1 MNHGY
6 DNRHC
11 TGSWLFSDLEFG
23 QYVFHL
29 IKTISKFILFQTV
42 TLMVP
47 EKDQTIRKDSGTS
60 PAETDCS
67 SDSSDEESDDI
78 TSLGNDDVT
87 IQKKDVCSDS
97 EVAVIKELV
106 RKRLSTVSEESNSQM
121 TVSEEKG
128 SLV

>member
-1 MNHGY
+1 
-6 DNRHC
+6 
-11 TGSWLFSDLEFG
+11 
-23 QYVFHL
+23 
-29 IKTISKFILFQTV
+29 
-42 TLMVP
+42 MVP
-47 EKDQTIRKDSGTS
+47 EKDQTIRKDSVTS